1 MVLNGAIFVIMNRM
15 ETSFF
20 GFIFSELGRA
30 LAWFPAWW
38 YTVGLMFVFERLTT
52 SVRSMSRFAGF
63 DTWSKNLFVPM
74 YGDTSASGKAISF
87 MIRFFMTA
95 SLGLAVLAW
104 AVLMIALGILYLFL
118 LPLSVFGA
126 LSQIVLLFFS

>member
-1 MVLNGAIFVIMNRM
+1 M
-15 ETSFF
+15 ETSLF

-104 AVLMIALGILYLFL
+104 ALLMIALGILYLFL
-118 LPLSVFGA
+118 LPLSVVG
-126 LSQIVLLFFS
+126 VLAQMMFLFFP